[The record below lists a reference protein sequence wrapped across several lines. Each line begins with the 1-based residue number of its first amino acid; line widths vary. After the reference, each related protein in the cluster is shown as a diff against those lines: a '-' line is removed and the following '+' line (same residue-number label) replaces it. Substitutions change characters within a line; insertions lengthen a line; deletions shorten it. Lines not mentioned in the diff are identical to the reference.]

1 MYYWIKIFLPRKYDL
16 CITFCLAD
24 VKVKEME
31 IEKFIDR
38 IIHLRVITEEIEQR
52 NFIEK
57 LKTKNNERKSKK
69 RAKRIGNKKF
79 DELVELGRSLNFL
92 AIKIR
97 FWGGPNGIKERLRL
111 REITWK
117 KINEIEKLETETK
130 EMKRLKLQAMHLKI
144 SKLLGILNS
153 EKEIETEEI
162 KEIEIKLEKLKIPK
176 TVVSR
181 IKKLIISENNIVC
194 IIFEGIKN

>member
-1 MYYWIKIFLPRKYDL
+1 
-16 CITFCLAD
+16 
-24 VKVKEME
+24 ME

-97 FWGGPNGIKERLRL
+97 FWGGSNGIKERLRL

-117 KINEIEKLETETK
+117 KINETEKLETETK
-130 EMKRLKLQAMHLKI
+130 ERKRLKLQAMHLKI

-153 EKEIETEEI
+153 EREIETEEI
-162 KEIEIKLEKLKIPK
+162 KEIEINLEKLKIPK

-194 IIFEGIKN
+194 IIFEGIKNYKPKADKPKTNDIIFL